1 LYSVMSKSWDDH
13 PRRGCGG
20 FAGRLRVRS
29 VPVSGTATSNAEATE
44 AMPLVWGS
52 AAIAVPGDGHA
63 PAVEMFEALNCILT
77 T

>member
-1 LYSVMSKSWDDH
+1 
-13 PRRGCGG
+13 
-20 FAGRLRVRS
+20 LRERS